1 MPVATTTA
9 ILAGSAIV
17 GAGASIYSS
26 NKAADA
32 QKKAAA
38 QGVAAQRDMY
48 DQTRGDLQPYRDQGE
63 QSTALMGDLYGFN
76 GPEKQAA
83 ARQRFQSDP
92 GYEFQRSEG
101 LRAVEGSAAARG
113 SALSGGA
120 MKALQSYGTG
130 LADQSY
136 GNWYQRLANMQGIG
150 QNAASQTGN
159 LGANTANNISNLYGQ
174 SGAAQAGG
182 YLAAGNAITGSL
194 GDAAKAYG
202 YYKGG
207 GFGNGGGSNSGYWGS
222 ANWASDEAQAI
233 LGGRR

>member
-1 MPVATTTA
+1 MPVATSTA
-9 ILAGSAIV
+9 IIAGTALV

-38 QGVAAQRDMY
+38 SGIANERQMY
-48 DQTRGDLQPYRDQGE
+48 DQTRTDLAPYRQVGE
-63 QSTALMGDLYGFN
+63 KSTALMADLYGFN

-83 ARQRFQSDP
+83 AKMQFQSDP

-120 MKALQSYGTG
+120 MKALQTYGTG

-150 QNAASQTGN
+150 QNAAAQTGN
-159 LGANTANNISNLYGQ
+159 IGANTASNISNLYGQ

-207 GFGNGGGSNSGYWGS
+207 GFDSGGGNIPWNERTWG
-222 ANWASDEAQAI
+222 I
-233 LGGRR
+233 

>member
-9 ILAGSAIV
+9 IIAGTALV
-17 GAGASIYSS
+17 GAGASVYSA

-38 QGVAAQRDMY
+38 QGVANERGMY
-48 DQTRGDLQPYRDQGE
+48 DQTRSDLAPYRDQGA
-63 QSTALMGDLYGFN
+63 QSTALMSDLYGFN

-83 ARQRFQSDP
+83 AKAQFQTDP

-150 QNAASQTGN
+150 QNAAAQTGN
-159 LGANTANNISNLYGQ
+159 IGANTASNISNLYGQ
-174 SGAAQAGG
+174 AGAAQAGG
-182 YLAAGNAITGSL
+182 YLATGNAITGSL

-207 GFGNGGGSNSGYWGS
+207 GFGSPMNGATSGIPWEQRTWG
-222 ANWASDEAQAI
+222 I
-233 LGGRR
+233 

>member
-1 MPVATTTA
+1 VIEMVAVA
-9 ILAGSAIV
+9 IGASALL
-17 GAGASIYSS
+17 GAGASIYSG
-26 NKAADA
+26 NKAASA
-32 QKKAAA
+32 QKKASA
-38 QGVAAQRDMY
+38 QGIDAQRQMY
-48 DQTRGDLQPYRDQGE
+48 DQTRNDLAPYRDQGA
-63 QSTALMGDLYGFN
+63 QSTAMMGDLYGFN

-83 ARQRFQSDP
+83 ARARFQSDP

-120 MKALQSYGTG
+120 MKALQTYGTG

-136 GNWYQRLANMQGIG
+136 GNWYQRLANMQGMG
-150 QNAASQTGN
+150 QNAAAQTGN
-159 LGANTANNISNLYGQ
+159 IGANTANNVSNLYGQ

-207 GFGNGGGSNSGYWGS
+207 GFNSPIDGATSGIPWNQRTWG
-222 ANWASDEAQAI
+222 
-233 LGGRR
+233 L

>member
-1 MPVATTTA
+1 MPVATSTA
-9 ILAGSAIV
+9 IIAGTAFV

-38 QGVAAQRDMY
+38 SGIANERQMY
-48 DQTRGDLQPYRDQGE
+48 DQTRTDLAPYRQVGE
-63 QSTALMGDLYGFN
+63 KSTALMADLYGFN

-83 ARQRFQSDP
+83 AKMQFQSDP

-120 MKALQSYGTG
+120 MKALQTYGTG

-150 QNAASQTGN
+150 QNAAAQTGN
-159 LGANTANNISNLYGQ
+159 IGANTASNISNLYGQ
-174 SGAAQAGG
+174 AGAAQAGG

>member
-9 ILAGSAIV
+9 ILAGTALV
-17 GAGASIYSS
+17 GAGASVYSA

-32 QKKAAA
+32 QKKAAG
-38 QGVAAQRDMY
+38 QGVAAQQEQY
-48 DQTRGDLQPYRDQGE
+48 QQTRADLAPYRDQGT
-63 QSTALMGDLYGFN
+63 QSTNLMSDLYGFN
-76 GPEKQAA
+76 GPEAQAR
-83 ARQRFQSDP
+83 ARESFQSDP
-92 GYEFQRSEG
+92 GYQFQRSEG

-113 SALSGGA
+113 SALSGGT

-150 QNAASQTGN
+150 QNAAAQTGN
-159 LGANTANNISNLYGQ
+159 AGSNAANNISNLYGQ
-174 SGAAQAGG
+174 AGAAQAGG

-194 GDAAKAYG
+194 SDAAKAYG

-207 GFGNGGGSNSGYWGS
+207 GFNQYG
-222 ANWASDEAQAI
+222 APPPASSVGQLPNPYLAMPR
-233 LGGRR
+233 G

>member
-1 MPVATTTA
+1 MPVGTTA
-9 ILAGSAIV
+9 AIIGGSALL

-38 QGVAAQRDMY
+38 QGVASQQQMY
-48 DQTRGDLQPYRDQGE
+48 DQTRSDLAPYRDQGA
-63 QSTALMGDLYGFN
+63 QSTAMMGDLYGFN

-83 ARQRFQSDP
+83 AKAQFQSDP

-120 MKALQSYGTG
+120 MKALQTYGTG

-136 GNWYQRLANMQGIG
+136 GNWYQRLANMQGMG
-150 QNAASQTGN
+150 QNAAAQTGN
-159 LGANTANNISNLYGQ
+159 IGANTANNVSNLYGQ
-174 SGAAQAGG
+174 AGAAQAGG

-207 GFGNGGGSNSGYWGS
+207 GFGSGDYGQNIPWEQRTWG
-222 ANWASDEAQAI
+222 I
-233 LGGRR
+233 